1 MPCARFHVPPWA
13 TGEDAVGKLSTER
26 ARELAFVDRKPLE
39 DLVVLSGK
47 TKQNMNANI
56 FCCSEIKTDFF
67 ISVYPQRF
75 HVRLVAVH
83 MQSVSTGLDIDA
95 SVPAYRHGLQTGA
108 LQHLQERHVGELQN
122 ANTAEGKQ
130 HLKSSMKVFRK
141 IEAIFRRFRQTTTAI
156 CRGFH

>member
-1 MPCARFHVPPWA
+1 MPCARFHIPPRA

-67 ISVYPQRF
+67 IFEFTLRDSMYDLWQSTCRVCPQ
-75 HVRLVAVH
+75 VW
-83 MQSVSTGLDIDA
+83 T
-95 SVPAYRHGLQTGA
+95 
-108 LQHLQERHVGELQN
+108 
-122 ANTAEGKQ
+122 
-130 HLKSSMKVFRK
+130 
-141 IEAIFRRFRQTTTAI
+141 
-156 CRGFH
+156 